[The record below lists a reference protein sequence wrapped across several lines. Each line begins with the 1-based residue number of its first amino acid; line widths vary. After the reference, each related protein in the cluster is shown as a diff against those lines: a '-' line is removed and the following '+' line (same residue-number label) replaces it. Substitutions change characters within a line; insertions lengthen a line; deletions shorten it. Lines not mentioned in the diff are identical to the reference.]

1 MTAISKKGFTLPEAA
16 EIASVGLSTLKAAID
31 KGELPKRYPSGRPI
45 ILASDL
51 DAWLESLP
59 TEAPNKKEGAR

>member
-1 MTAISKKGFTLPEAA
+1 MTQSKKGFTLPEAA
-16 EIASVGLSTLKAAID
+16 DVASVGLSTLKAAVD
-31 KGELPKRYPSGRPI
+31 RGDLPKRYPSGRPI

-59 TEAPNKKEGAR
+59 TEPPKKGRD